1 MGQYGSVIF
10 SGVRNGGGID
20 NTRQGGIPE
29 GTDNL
34 VEVLVDLGELGRELL
49 VLEVYTLLVE
59 NLCYIGDELQPVING
74 EKLQT
79 GEARGFKP
87 VRCLRLTRL
96 HYLRFPQSSLTW
108 HRQIQNASKIQC
120 MLYF

>member
-1 MGQYGSVIF
+1 MPSMGQYGSVIF

-59 NLCYIGDELQPVING
+59 NLCHRGDEIQPVING

-79 GEARGFKP
+79 GELGVQASQVPEIDTVALFE
-87 VRCLRLTRL
+87 V
-96 HYLRFPQSSLTW
+96 SSKFT
-108 HRQIQNASKIQC
+108 HMA
-120 MLYF
+120 

>member
-1 MGQYGSVIF
+1 MGHYGSVIF
-10 SGVRNGGGID
+10 PGVPK
-20 NTRQGGIPE
+20 QGGTE

-79 GEARGFKP
+79 GEARGVQASQVPEIDTVALFE
-87 VRCLRLTRL
+87 V
-96 HYLRFPQSSLTW
+96 SSKFT
-108 HRQIQNASKIQC
+108 HMA
-120 MLYF
+120 